1 MYKTQERL
9 VSRSA
14 AALFLGAGVVTIA
27 NSLVSPTGRATGVNV
42 AGLQFFGIVCI
53 ASGLLFLWRTP
64 GPLRL
69 AAHFAIAAWGLA
81 LLVGA
86 AEIGRSAVTP
96 QAPVAIPVFIMVIV
110 VWLGLTSGR
119 GIAAAFAPV
128 AVGASAYMADAIP
141 HSRLRFFDAV
151 LIIVVSVVVAET
163 IAWAMNQ
170 LRDREEL
177 LATQALT
184 DPLTGLLNRTAFAE
198 QLEDCCARHEHL
210 MLAFVDLN
218 DFKEVNDTYG
228 HQTGDAVLVEIARRL
243 NCVARDHDAV
253 ARFGGDEFVI
263 LFRIKDDVDADTLVA
278 RIRAVIAEPWTAT
291 GVPAVTASIGIVD
304 DHTASMTPDELLQAA
319 DAAMY
324 SRKHGTAIAPSP
336 ARMSAQALVHH
347 RAAMDGLGGSFTL
360 IRQLPRDDDEER
372 DWLIIDANTRVRDL
386 YRPVCGEPVGMLL
399 SELDRFADNSAAR
412 PAYAEALI
420 RGERYETELQI
431 QIPDGPLTWRRL
443 VTVPVDTD
451 VVAVLTWD
459 ITVEK
464 AAQRALADSE
474 ERSRAVVESAADAI
488 ITVDEHGLITT
499 FNGAAEAMF
508 EAAREHA
515 IGRSYTS
522 FIPERSS
529 IELNRAFSSYGL
541 GKQLVI
547 TLTRSSGSEF
557 QAHLSVSRVTTSVGD
572 VFTAIIR
579 DVTEQLSAESAL
591 RYALERDELTGLPN
605 LRSLLERT
613 ELATTNAPAP
623 DAAVGLLFIDLD
635 RFTLV
640 NDSLGHDVGDELLV
654 LVAERITQVVRA
666 ADTVTHVSGDHFV
679 VLCEQ
684 VKSEAA
690 LVGLA
695 GRIQEALRAPFHLTR
710 GREAFTTASIGAA
723 LRRNSETPRDLL
735 RFAHTALDRAKR
747 RGPAGVRL
755 FSNDMSTLSSSRLEV
770 ETALRRAVERD
781 ELTAHYQ
788 PIVDLDTGATEYCEA
803 LIRWNRPGVGL
814 VPPDEFIPAAE
825 ETSLIIDIGTWM
837 LRRAISECAAWQP
850 VAPGVGVSINVSVH
864 QFRDGDLTE
873 LVRAALDESAL
884 PANLVIL
891 EITESVML
899 EESEWNLA
907 VLERIRELGVRLAL
921 DDFGTGYSALTHL
934 RRLPIDTIKIDR
946 SFLQRLETEAD
957 LPTIRAIVALAHA
970 HQIDVVAEGIET
982 EATRRLVRSAG
993 CLRGQ
998 GYLFARPAPFDAL
1011 LSILRATG
1019 TVPSPA
1025 AGVAS
1030 S

>member
-14 AALFLGAGVVTIA
+14 AALFLGAGVVSIA
-27 NSLVSPTGRATGVNV
+27 NSLVSPTDGTTGVNV
-42 AGLQFFGIVCI
+42 AGLQFFGTVCL
-53 ASGLLFLWRTP
+53 ASGLVFLWRTP

-69 AAHFAIAAWGLA
+69 WAHFAIAAWGLG

-86 AEIGRSAVTP
+86 AEIGRSAVTA
-96 QAPVAIPVFIMVIV
+96 QAPVAIPVFIMVV
-110 VWLGLTSGR
+110 LVWLGLTSGR
-119 GIAAAFAPV
+119 GVTALFAPV

-141 HSRLRFFDAV
+141 HSRLRFVDAV
-151 LIIVVSVVVAET
+151 LVIAVSVVVAET
-163 IAWAMNQ
+163 IAWAMNE
-170 LRDREEL
+170 LRHREEL

-198 QLEDCCARHEHL
+198 KLEDCCSRQEHL

-228 HQTGDAVLVEIARRL
+228 HHTGDAVLVEIARRL
-243 NCVARDHDAV
+243 NLVARDHDAV

-263 LFRIKDDVDADTLVA
+263 LFRINDDVVADTLVA

-420 RGERYETELQI
+420 RGERYETELRI
-431 QIPDGPLTWRRL
+431 QLPDGALTWRRL

-459 ITVEK
+459 ITAEK
-464 AAQRALADSE
+464 TAQQALADSE
-474 ERSRAVVESAADAI
+474 ERSRTVVESAADAI
-488 ITVDEHGLITT
+488 ITVDEQGLVCT

-508 EAAREHA
+508 EATREDA
-515 IGRSYTS
+515 IGSSYAA
-522 FIPERSS
+522 FIPDESLSEIR
-529 IELNRAFSSYGL
+529 EAFSSSGL
-541 GKQLVI
+541 GKRVVI
-547 TLTRSSGSEF
+547 TLTRTSGAEF
-557 QAHLSVSRVTTSVGD
+557 QAHLSISRVTTSVGD
-572 VFTAIIR
+572 VFTAIVR
-579 DVTEQLSAESAL
+579 DVTEQLNAESAL

-613 ELATTNAPAP
+613 ERATTNAPAP
-623 DAAVGLLFIDLD
+623 DATVGLLFIDLD

-654 LVAERITQVVRA
+654 LVAERIASVVRES
-666 ADTVTHVSGDHFV
+666 DTVTRVSGDHFV
-679 VLCEQ
+679 VLCER

-695 GRIQEALRAPFHLTR
+695 ERIQETLRAPFHLTR

-723 LRRNSETPRDLL
+723 LRRDSETARDLL
-735 RFAHTALDRAKR
+735 RFAHTAMDRAKR

-755 FSNDMSTLSSSRLEV
+755 FSHDMSAVTASRLDV
-770 ETALRRAVERD
+770 ETALRHAVERD
-781 ELTAHYQ
+781 ELVAYYQ
-788 PIVDLDTGATEYCEA
+788 PIVDLDTGASEYCEA
-803 LIRWNRPGVGL
+803 LIRWNRPGFGL
-814 VPPDEFIPAAE
+814 VPPDEFIPVAE
-825 ETSLIIDIGTWM
+825 ETSVIIDIGTWM
-837 LRRAISECAAWQP
+837 LRRAISDCLAWQA

-864 QFRDGDLTE
+864 QFRDGDLAE
-873 LVRAALDESAL
+873 VVRAILDEICL
-884 PANLVIL
+884 PANLVIF

-899 EESEWNLA
+899 EQSEWNLA
-907 VLERIRELGVRLAL
+907 VLERICELGVRLAL
-921 DDFGTGYSALTHL
+921 DDFGTGY
-934 RRLPIDTIKIDR
+934 
-946 SFLQRLETEAD
+946 
-957 LPTIRAIVALAHA
+957 
-970 HQIDVVAEGIET
+970 
-982 EATRRLVRSAG
+982 
-993 CLRGQ
+993 
-998 GYLFARPAPFDAL
+998 
-1011 LSILRATG
+1011 
-1019 TVPSPA
+1019 
-1025 AGVAS
+1025 
-1030 S
+1030 